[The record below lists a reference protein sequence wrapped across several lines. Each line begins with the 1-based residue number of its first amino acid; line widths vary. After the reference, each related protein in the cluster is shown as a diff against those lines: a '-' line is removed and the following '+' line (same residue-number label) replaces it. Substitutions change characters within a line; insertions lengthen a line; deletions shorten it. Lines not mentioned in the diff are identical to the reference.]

1 MAGAKVSVSYD
12 DGATWKSA
20 KVLRKDSNTFQPCCG
35 TRSSPCGSISLR
47 LTRRPRSVAHRG
59 RCGMRPA
66 AGGSRVV

>member
-47 LTRRPRSVAHRG
+47 LTRRPPLRRPPRSLRYATGGRG
-59 RCGMRPA
+59 
-66 AGGSRVV
+66 